1 MARGLVILT
10 NPLPGSNLQTEA
22 KKQDY
27 FPWEKVPFVP
37 RPSLVPEPFTVW
49 GRKKQDPRDEFYQYA
64 TLPDK
69 KGVVRGKDVA
79 KEDHIRQLVDRG
91 AISKTPRHYVV
102 RDYPEPGVRSAQEQY
117 SYSYTNTS
125 SSSSTDPYTGR
136 PQRTSQTQESVVKR
150 ESGPYGSYSTERS
163 TRTSSGGGP
172 GSYRSSYE
180 STASGRLPGGTSYRH
195 YSYRV

>member
-10 NPLPGSNLQTEA
+10 DPLPGSNLQTEA

-27 FPWEKVPFVP
+27 FPWEKVPLVP

-69 KGVVRGKDVA
+69 EGVVRGKDVA

-102 RDYPEPGVRSAQEQY
+102 RDYPETGVRSAQEQY
-117 SYSYTNTS
+117 SYSYTNTN
-125 SSSSTDPYTGR
+125 SSSSTDPYTGH
-136 PQRTSQTQESVVKR
+136 
-150 ESGPYGSYSTERS
+150 GSYSTERS